1 MGDQEGALGTMMQET
16 ISLTKG
22 RGEWV
27 GAVPEHS
34 AVGQSASNSRA
45 ERSVQ
50 RVEDHIRT
58 LLGELESRVSHQ
70 FEANHPVISWMVE
83 YAAVLLNTFP
93 INDATGMSAH
103 QLMHGKPADA
113 ERSAYFGE
121 RVFFLTPARRRS
133 NLDLRWGVGVYLG
146 TRLQMRFL

>member
-1 MGDQEGALGTMMQET
+1 MMAEAVQ
-16 ISLTKG
+16 ITKG

-58 LLGELESRVSHQ
+58 LLGELESRLDHQ
-70 FEANHPVISWMVE
+70 FTAEHPVVSWLVE
-83 YAAVLLNTFP
+83 YAAVLLN
-93 INDATGMSAH
+93 
-103 QLMHGKPADA
+103 
-113 ERSAYFGE
+113 
-121 RVFFLTPARRRS
+121 
-133 NLDLRWGVGVYLG
+133 
-146 TRLQMRFL
+146 